1 MEQHYTLVYY
11 LKKICLERIGEHR
24 QMRLKYVYELNEV
37 QVGLLA
43 DKVSGEWFKG
53 FTERLESL
61 RGALGNNIAE
71 LAELVSFHV
80 FSLQGLQYFVK
91 ILSLRDPFCLLM
103 HHGKSVN

>member
-37 QVGLLA
+37 HVGLLA
-43 DKVSGEWFKG
+43 DKVSGERFNG
-53 FTERLESL
+53 FTESLYSL
-61 RGALGNNIAE
+61 RGTLGNNIAD
-71 LAELVSFHV
+71 LAELASFHV

-103 HHGKSVN
+103 HLG